1 MANVI
6 KPKGKKKK
14 RENSRMFSLSL
25 YFPQPEKK
33 INVSPIKIIVE
44 AIFLVQLSLEP
55 LKLLNDNIEL

>member
-1 MANVI
+1 MAKPLREMANVI

-44 AIFLVQLSLEP
+44 AISGIVIIRAFEVA
-55 LKLLNDNIEL
+55 